1 MYATLLFDLDGTLI
15 DPAQGV
21 YTSLRYAMEAVG
33 VSPIRREDIR
43 HFLGNALDDVLAQRY
58 GLDEQTIA
66 QVHDTYLRHYRD
78 TGLYQTVPAP
88 GMVELT
94 ARLHSRGFR
103 LAIATCKPWE
113 LCGPTLEVCGF
124 APCFAA
130 VAGSY
135 HNGVP
140 EEKSAVIQEALRLLD
155 CPARDALMIGDRAV
169 DVAGARACGL
179 PCVGL
184 ELCGYADPGELA
196 QAGAVAVAASAR
208 ELEDLLTNGTLD
220 LTQPDLR

>member
-15 DPAQGV
+15 DSAQGV

-33 VSPIRREDIR
+33 VPPVRPEDIR
-43 HFLGNALDDVLAQRY
+43 HFLGSALDDVLAQRC
-58 GLDEQTIA
+58 GLDPATIA
-66 QVHDTYLRHYRD
+66 WVHDTYLRHYRD

-88 GMVELT
+88 GMVALT
-94 ARLHSRGFR
+94 ARLRDRGFR

-113 LCGPTLEVCGF
+113 LCAPTLEVCGF
-124 APCFAA
+124 APCFEA

-140 EEKSAVIQEALRLLD
+140 EEKSAVIREALRLLN

-169 DVAGARACGL
+169 DVTGAKACGL

-196 QAGAVAVAASAR
+196 QAGAVAVATSAG
-208 ELEDLLTNGTLD
+208 ELEALLTDGTLD
-220 LTQPDLR
+220 RTQPDVR